1 MTTTTT
7 ILFLIASYLFGSI
20 PTGYIL
26 VRLSEKKDIRSIGS
40 KATGATNVMRV
51 KGWKYGLIVAIFD
64 ILKGF
69 LPVFLALKFLPDK
82 NLALACGLIAIIGHC
97 YPVYIKF
104 KGGKGVATTIG
115 AYAAVS
121 LQPLLLALAVF
132 IGIVIITR
140 YVSLGS
146 ITTALSYPIFAYILN
161 APASV
166 VYFSL
171 IVFVLVL
178 FQHRENILR
187 LIQGKE
193 RKLGEK

>member
-1 MTTTTT
+1 MT
-7 ILFLIASYLFGSI
+7 IIFLLVSYLLGSI

-26 VRLSEKKDIRSIGS
+26 FLLSEKKDIRSFGS

-51 KGWKYGLIVAIFD
+51 KGWKYGVIVATFD

-69 LPVFLALKFLPDK
+69 LPVFLALKFLPNK
-82 NLALACGLIAIIGHC
+82 HLALACGLLAVIGHC

-104 KGGKGVATTIG
+104 KGGKGVATSIG
-115 AYAAVS
+115 AYAALSVP
-121 LQPLLLALAVF
+121 PLLLSLVVF
-132 IGIVIITR
+132 IMIVIITR
-140 YVSLGS
+140 FVSLGS
-146 ITTALSYPIFAYILN
+146 IIAVFSYPIFAYTLK
-161 APASV
+161 APMPV

-171 IVFVLVL
+171 IVFLLIL

-193 RKLGEK
+193 RKLGGKIK

>member
-1 MTTTTT
+1 M
-7 ILFLIASYLFGSI
+7 LVSYLFGSI

-26 VRLSEKKDIRSIGS
+26 FLLSEKKDIRSFGS

-51 KGWKYGLIVAIFD
+51 KGWKYGIIVAIFD

-69 LPVFLALKFLPDK
+69 LPVFLALKFIPNK
-82 NLALACGLIAIIGHC
+82 HLALACGFLAILGHC

-104 KGGKGVATTIG
+104 KGGKGVATSIG

-121 LQPLLLALAVF
+121 VQPLLLSLVVF

-146 ITTALSYPIFAYILN
+146 ITAVLSYPVFAYILN
-161 APASV
+161 VPISV

-171 IVFVLVL
+171 AVFLLIL
-178 FQHRENILR
+178 FQHRENIRR

-193 RKLGEK
+193 RKLGGKIQ